1 MRTSDVYY
9 APAVVN
15 KLTHDRAKRYGIG
28 QEEFEVFKV
37 VESLQINGVLRAAD
51 FSVEYIRRQR
61 GNGEHYRLI
70 QFGRIVRGAFPTD
83 AGKHIE
89 AAQLALTRFLFVR
102 GVRRRHMSVNN
113 TTPVLLTLI
122 SDHGRVRELWDRSVL
137 VDYEDPEII
146 RDMHRRVMVESAGH

>member
-15 KLTHDRAKRYGIG
+15 KLTNDRAKRYGIG
-28 QEEFEVFKV
+28 EAEFQVFKV
-37 VESLQINGVLRAAD
+37 VESLQINGLLTAAD
-51 FSVEYIRRQR
+51 FQVEYIRRQR

-70 QFGRIVRGAFPTD
+70 QFGHIVRGAFPTD

-102 GVRRRHMSVNN
+102 GVRRQHMRVNN
-113 TTPVLLTLI
+113 TSPVLHTLV
-122 SDHGRVRELWDRSVL
+122 SDHSRVRELWDRSVL
-137 VDYEDPEII
+137 VDYENADFI
-146 RDMHRRVMVESAGH
+146 RDLHQRLNAGV